1 MNIFKFFKKIKLF
14 IFILLISSCASVSQ
28 TEFQKI
34 TIKSNPSNATVFTS
48 HGYGC
53 NFTPCQIIVPRSK
66 SFDLFVSKPGY
77 TTEGVLIKNR
87 VSNVGLTQGVG
98 SLALAGLPGVGYD
111 IYKGAIF
118 ELYPNEVSINL
129 KNMSAMLI
137 DEVRKISDLDILID

>member
-1 MNIFKFFKKIKLF
+1 M
-14 IFILLISSCASVSQ
+14 
-28 TEFQKI
+28 
-34 TIKSNPSNATVFTS
+34 
-48 HGYGC
+48 
-53 NFTPCQIIVPRSK
+53 
-66 SFDLFVSKPGY
+66 
-77 TTEGVLIKNR
+77 IKNR

>member
-1 MNIFKFFKKIKLF
+1 MNILKIYKKTIF
-14 IFILLISSCASVSQ
+14 FILILLFSSCASVSQ

-34 TIKSNPSNATVFTS
+34 TIKSNPSNATAFTS

-53 NFTPCQIIVPRSK
+53 NFTPCQIIVPRNK

-77 TTEGVLIKNR
+77 TTESASIKNR

-118 ELYPNEVSINL
+118 ELYPNEININL

-137 DEVRKISDLDILID
+137 DEIRTISDLDILIE